1 MIAVEC
7 ADWRRYR
14 RHVIV
19 ARKGGLFGSRRY
31 DVWRGGSLLGSFRD
45 VVAAEL
51 HVDSLLGARTAL

>member
-19 ARKGGLFGSRRY
+19 ARKGGLFGLRRY
-31 DVWRGGSLLGSFRD
+31 DVWHGRSLLGTFRD
-45 VVAAEL
+45 VVDAEL
-51 HVDSLLGARTAL
+51 HVDSLLGVRPAR